1 MNTPPTPTI
10 SICPLS
16 SGSSGNSILIRSDSC
31 AVLVDCGM
39 TGKAAENELAQ
50 AGISPEKID
59 AIIVTHEHID
69 HISGVGIMC
78 RRYKIP
84 VYATLGTWKAMINSI
99 GKIDTSLIRYIAA
112 EVPFEICGT
121 KFHPFST
128 SHDAAESIGLI
139 FSKNGKYGAV
149 ATDLG
154 TVTKHIFDL
163 LSPCSIAVL
172 EANHDEV
179 MLKNGSYPMHLKER
193 ILSDHGHLSNKLCGA
208 LCAKLVREGKLRQI
222 MLGHLSTDNNTPRRA
237 YETVANSIE
246 ATGFKVGEEVFLYIA
261 QRYCMSEEL
270 ID

>member
-1 MNTPPTPTI
+1 MNI

-16 SGSSGNSILIRSDSC
+16 SGSSGNCILLRSENS
-31 AVLVDCGM
+31 AVLLDCGI
-39 TGKAAENELAQ
+39 TGKAAENELAH
-50 AGISPEKID
+50 AGISPENID

-69 HISGVGIMC
+69 HISGVGVMC
-78 RRYKIP
+78 RRYRIP
-84 VYATLGTWKAMINSI
+84 VFATLGTWKAMINSI
-99 GKIDTSLIRYIAA
+99 GKIDPSLIRYIAA
-112 EVPFEICGT
+112 EVPFEISGT

-128 SHDAAESIGLI
+128 SHDAAESIGLV
-139 FSKNGKYGAV
+139 FSRGDKHGGV

-163 LSPCSIAVL
+163 LSPCSIAML
-172 EANHDEV
+172 EANHDEA
-179 MLKNGSYPMHLKER
+179 MLVSGHYPRHLKER

-208 LCAKLVREGKLRQI
+208 LCAKLVREGKLRQVI
-222 MLGHLSTDNNTPRRA
+222 LGHLSTDNNTPRKA

-246 ATGFKVGEEVFLYIA
+246 AAGYKIGEDVALHIA